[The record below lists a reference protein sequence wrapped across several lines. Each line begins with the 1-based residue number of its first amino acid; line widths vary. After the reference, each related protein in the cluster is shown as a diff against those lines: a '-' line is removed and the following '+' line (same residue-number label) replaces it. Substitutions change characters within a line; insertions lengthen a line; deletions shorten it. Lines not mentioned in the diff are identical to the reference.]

1 MIWPGTRTDHKI
13 HNEIH
18 LNSFINKEEE
28 LGLSESNVVREDESG
43 LVTF

>member
-18 LNSFINKEEE
+18 PNSFINREEE
-28 LGLSESNVVREDESG
+28 LGLSENNVVREDESG
-43 LVTF
+43 LFTF